1 MSYIGDIALEKTFDT
16 KFTTVT
22 TTGAPTVLAGSP
34 VISAY
39 VDNSTTQLT
48 AGITLS
54 VDFDGVVGLNNV
66 RVVATAANG
75 YAAGSNYQLV
85 ITTGTVGGTSVV
97 GYVVAEFSIQARSS
111 LRPTTADR
119 TLDVSAG
126 GEAGLDWANIGS
138 PTTANNL
145 SATNIDVDQIVASV
159 SGAVGS
165 VTAGVNV
172 TQLGGVTQSLTDLKD
187 FADDGYDPATNKVQG
202 VVLTDTVTTY
212 TGNTPQTGD
221 NFARLGAPAGASIS
235 ADIAAIEA
243 QTDDIGAAGAGLTA
257 IPWNA
262 AWDAE
267 VQSEVDDALVAQN
280 LDHLVKIA
288 VDTDFATTVHLNS
301 VVGHLA
307 DNGTSASFDRTTD
320 SLEALEVKVEAV
332 DNFIDTEVASIL
344 TAVDTEVGA
353 IKTVTDALPNAGA
366 LTTIQSDLDDIQ
378 TRLPATLVSGR
389 IDASVGAMAANTLT
403 ASALATDAVTE
414 IQSGLSTLTAAQVN
428 TEVVDALTIDTI
440 ADSYAADGAQP
451 TIAQAILAIQQF
463 LTEKSVT
470 STTVTVKKP
479 NGSTTAFT
487 LTLDS
492 ATTPTSITRAT

>member
-1 MSYIGDIALEKTFDT
+1 MASTDATPLPIKNQAYRITFPIFDADGDL
-16 KFTTVT
+16 V
-22 TTGAPTVLAGSP
+22 TGA
-34 VISAY
+34 
-39 VDNSTTQLT
+39 T
-48 AGITLS
+48 ALDS
-54 VDFDGVVGLNNV
+54 EVSKDGGTFADCTNEATEI
-66 RVVATAANG
+66 ATASGMYYLDLTSTEMNADTV
-75 YAAGSNYQLV
+75 AV
-85 ITTGTVGGTSVV
+85 IVKTSSVGAKTTPIVM
-97 GYVVAEFSIQARSS
+97 YPAENTDI
-111 LRPTTADR
+111 P
-119 TLDVSAG
+119 
-126 GEAGLDWANIGS
+126 
-138 PTTANNL
+138 
-145 SATNIDVDQIVASV
+145 
-159 SGAVGS
+159 
-165 VTAGVNV
+165 VNV
-172 TQLGGVTQSLTDLKD
+172 TALGGVAQSATDLKD

-202 VVLTDTVTTY
+202 VVLTDTLTTY

-221 NFARLGAPAGASIS
+221 SFARIGATGSGLTTLATQASVNTIDDFLDTEVAAIITTLGTPAGASVS

-267 VQSEVDDALVAQN
+267 VQSEVDDALVVQN

-320 SLEALEVKVEAV
+320 SLEVLEGKIDAV

-378 TRLPATLVSGR
+378 TRLPAALVSGR
-389 IDASVGAMAANTLT
+389 MDSNTQAMAGNVIT
-403 ASALATDAVTE
+403 SSVIATDAIGAAQIAADAIGSSELAATAITD
-414 IQSGLSTLTAAQVN
+414 IQTGLSTLTAVDVN
-428 TEVVDALTIDTI
+428 AEVVDVLRTDTI
-440 ADSYAADGAQP
+440 PDSYAADGVQP
-451 TIAQAILAIQQF
+451 TFAQAILAIQQF
-463 LTEKSVT
+463 LMEKDVS

-479 NGSTTAFT
+479 NGSTTAMTFT
-487 LTLDS
+487 LNSPT
-492 ATTPTSITRAT
+492 APTSITRAS